1 MSLKIPGKLVVQVRN
16 GSRGSFAVGD
26 LITQVGSFKV
36 KDQFLDQFAEGEY
49 EGEFI
54 VTQIYPNCYTYRGSV
69 TTEIRAK
76 IVDYILAT
84 AEEKPVNPEPE
95 PDPID
100 QAAQGG
106 PVTTDSAPKADAP
119 AVEAPKARESSRA
132 GKTSDTSAPAE
143 LFDEETIVAIKAGQ
157 PIKLDPTIDRQKFRA
172 QRDYLKNVCKPAY
185 EFRSFDQT
193 WYQAEG
199 QQ

>member
-16 GSRGSFAVGD
+16 GSRGAFAVGD
-26 LITQVGSFKV
+26 LMTPVGNFKV

-54 VTQIYPNCYTYRGSV
+54 VTQIYPNSYTYRGSI

-76 IVDYILAT
+76 VVDYVLAT

-100 QAAQGG
+100 QSAASSRVDGPTKVESPVGDGG
-106 PVTTDSAPKADAP
+106 RQEAQEKSESADSPAP
-119 AVEAPKARESSRA
+119 A
-132 GKTSDTSAPAE
+132 D
-143 LFDEETIVAIKAGQ
+143 LFDDDMTKAIDSGN
-157 PIKLDPTIDRQKFRA
+157 PIKLDPTIDRQKFRE
-172 QRDYLKNVCKPAY
+172 QRDFLKACGYRFN
-185 EFRSFDQT
+185 STDQV
-193 WYQAEG
+193 WLKAND

>member
-1 MSLKIPGKLVVQVRN
+1 MSLRIPGKLVVQVRN

-36 KDQFLDQFAEGEY
+36 KDQFLDQFEEGEY
-49 EGEFI
+49 EGDFF

-76 IVDYILAT
+76 IVDYVLAT
-84 AEEKPVNPEPE
+84 AEEKPVSPEPE

-100 QAAQGG
+100 QVVQGG
-106 PVTTDSAPKADAP
+106 PSPANPAPKEPPAPVDAP
-119 AVEAPKARESSRA
+119 KVPESGER
-132 GKTSDTSAPAE
+132 KTPEISAPAE
-143 LFDEETIVAIKAGQ
+143 LFDEEMIQAIKSGQ

-185 EFRSFDQT
+185 EFKSFDQT
-193 WYQAEG
+193 WYQV
-199 QQ
+199 QSQ

>member
-1 MSLKIPGKLVVQVRN
+1 M
-16 GSRGSFAVGD
+16 
-26 LITQVGSFKV
+26 
-36 KDQFLDQFAEGEY
+36 
-49 EGEFI
+49 
-54 VTQIYPNCYTYRGSV
+54 
-69 TTEIRAK
+69 
-76 IVDYILAT
+76 
-84 AEEKPVNPEPE
+84 NPEPE